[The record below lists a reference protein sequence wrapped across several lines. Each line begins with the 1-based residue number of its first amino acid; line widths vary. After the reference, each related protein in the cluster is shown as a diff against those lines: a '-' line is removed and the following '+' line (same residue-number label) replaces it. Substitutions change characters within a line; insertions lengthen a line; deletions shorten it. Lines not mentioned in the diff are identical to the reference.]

1 MDYIDYKYVGL
12 LSARLPLFKKRGTA
26 FNFRCPICG
35 DSKTNKTKTRGY
47 LISKKGNT
55 MYYCHNCGASMSLGN
70 FIKQLDPEMHK
81 AYVQERFV
89 GKQDKQASVLDI
101 TNFDKPK
108 FIKNTALSS
117 IKKVSQLDWN
127 HPVKTYV
134 NSRLIP
140 AKFHCK
146 LFFAPKFRTWI
157 NTMIPDKFDIS
168 SSDFK
173 DEPRLVIP
181 FLDKNNNM
189 FALQGRSFSNK
200 GIRYIT
206 IVFNPDVPKLYGL
219 ETVNFDRPYFVTE
232 GPIDSLF
239 LPNAIAMA
247 GADLP
252 HHTIDK
258 KNATIVF
265 DNEPRNHEIVKKI
278 EKYID
283 LGFNVSIW
291 PDYIPYKDINDMIV
305 NGMSNIENIIVENT
319 FQGLSAKMKL
329 SSWKRV

>member
-1 MDYIDYKYVGL
+1 V
-12 LSARLPLFKKRGTA
+12 
-26 FNFRCPICG
+26 
-35 DSKTNKTKTRGY
+35 
-47 LISKKGNT
+47 
-55 MYYCHNCGASMSLGN
+55 SLGN